1 MISAVVK
8 PEPETGYLKDE
19 IDTNRTYEQ
28 KNYFLKSLEEFLK
41 RKQPLQSI
49 ENSPGYK
56 AYSKSSIATT
66 RKLLDGAIVAARRTV
81 SPSIRPPALTR
92 LRWIW
97 RLAGSYHLTHTT
109 HRLMAEAAQKFTSMG
124 HNRLAQWAVQKADEE
139 RGHDQL
145 ALLDIRSIGY
155 EAEAV
160 VEALIPPAA
169 MALVD
174 YFSQSVQGLN
184 PIGCVGYSYTIER
197 LAAGVREE
205 HIQAVE
211 ALMPAG
217 IQATRCLRV
226 HSGIGADL
234 EHVEETVKMVTG
246 LNPEEHVDVAAA
258 CYETALLCFSP
269 PKDGYISEEELH
281 YILNPLKATH
291 AEADSSDFLHHLLR

>member
-1 MISAVVK
+1 MILAVVK

-19 IDTNRTYEQ
+19 IDTNNTYEQ
-28 KNYFLKSLEEFLK
+28 NNYFLKSLEKFLK
-41 RKQPLQSI
+41 RKQPLQGTVH
-49 ENSPGYK
+49 SPSYK
-56 AYSKSSIATT
+56 FYSRSSIATT
-66 RKLLDGAIVAARRTV
+66 RKLLDGAIAAARSTV
-81 SPSIRPPALTR
+81 SSSTRPPALTR

-109 HRLMAEAAQKFTSMG
+109 HQLMAEAAEKFTSMG
-124 HNRLAQWAVQKADEE
+124 HDRLAEWALQKADEE

-145 ALLDIRSIGY
+145 ALLDIRSMGY

-160 VEALIPPAA
+160 VEALVPPAA

-174 YFSQSVQGLN
+174 YFTRSVQDLN
-184 PIGCVGYSYTIER
+184 PIGCVGYSYTMER
-197 LAAGVREE
+197 LATGIGEE
-205 HIQAVE
+205 YIQAVE

-217 IQATRCLRV
+217 IQATRCLQV

-234 EHVEETVKMVTG
+234 EHVEETVKLVSG
-246 LNPEEHVDVAAA
+246 LNPQERVDVAAA

-269 PKDGYISEEELH
+269 PKEGYISDEELH

-291 AEADSSDFLHHLLR
+291 AEENSSDFLDRLIK